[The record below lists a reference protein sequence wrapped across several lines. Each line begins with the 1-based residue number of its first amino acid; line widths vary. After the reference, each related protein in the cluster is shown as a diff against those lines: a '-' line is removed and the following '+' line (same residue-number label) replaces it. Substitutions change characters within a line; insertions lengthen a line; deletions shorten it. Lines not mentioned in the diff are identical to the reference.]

1 MADLVHSM
9 SGSAAGGVQDKGMTP
24 FGERVRQLRRERG
37 LMLKDMAAHLGVSS
51 AYLSALER
59 GERGKPTWTLIQGV
73 LQYFHIIWDEADE
86 LTRLADLSDPR
97 VKIDTA
103 SADPRA
109 TLLAN
114 RLAREIRSLSE
125 SDLDTMLAILD
136 TAQERERKVAAPLQS
151 SQEAAQAPSPA
162 RPFP

>member
-1 MADLVHSM
+1 
-9 SGSAAGGVQDKGMTP
+9 MTP

-73 LQYFHIIWDEADE
+73 IQYFNIIWDEADE
-86 LTRLADLSDPR
+86 LARLADVSDPK
-97 VKIDTA
+97 VKIDTG
-103 SADPRA
+103 STHPRA

-114 RLAREIRSLSE
+114 RLAREIGGLTVEEIDSLIAVLDGALERHRKAAGTSASPPERSAE
-125 SDLDTMLAILD
+125 RSDTGASL
-136 TAQERERKVAAPLQS
+136 TA
-151 SQEAAQAPSPA
+151 
-162 RPFP
+162 

>member
-1 MADLVHSM
+1 MVEPVHSM
-9 SGSAAGGVQDKGMTP
+9 SGSAAGGARDDRMTP

-37 LMLKDMAAHLGVSS
+37 RMLKDMAAHLGVSS

-59 GERGKPTWTLIQGV
+59 GERGKPTWALIQGV

-86 LTRLADLSDPR
+86 LTRLADLSDPK

-103 SADPRA
+103 GGDPRA

-114 RLAREIRSLSE
+114 RLAREIRGLSGSE
-125 SDLDTMLAILD
+125 LEEMLAILD
-136 TAQERERKVAAPLQS
+136 GAQNRERRAPVPI
-151 SQEAAQAPSPA
+151 QAVQDTV
-162 RPFP
+162 

>member
-1 MADLVHSM
+1 
-9 SGSAAGGVQDKGMTP
+9 MTP
-24 FGERVRQLRRERG
+24 FGERVRQLRQERG
-37 LMLKDMAAHLGVSS
+37 RMLKDMAAHLGVSS

-103 SADPRA
+103 NTDPKA

-114 RLAREIRSLSE
+114 RLAREIRGLTPE
-125 SDLDTMLAILD
+125 ELDGMIALLD
-136 TAQERERKVAAPLQS
+136 QAQERDRKVATEPPLSRVGEGQG
-151 SQEAAQAPSPA
+151 
-162 RPFP
+162 

>member
-1 MADLVHSM
+1 MAVPVHSM
-9 SGSAAGGVQDKGMTP
+9 SGSAAGGARDDHMTP

-59 GERGKPTWTLIQGV
+59 GERGKPTWALIQGV

-86 LTRLADLSDPR
+86 LTRLADFSDPR

-103 SADPRA
+103 SADPKA

-114 RLAREIRSLSE
+114 RLAREIRHLSGSE
-125 SDLDTMLAILD
+125 LEDMLAILD
-136 TAQERERKVAAPLQS
+136 RAQSRDRRALVPI
-151 SQEAAQAPSPA
+151 QAVQDA
-162 RPFP
+162 V

>member
-1 MADLVHSM
+1 
-9 SGSAAGGVQDKGMTP
+9 MTA
-24 FGERVRQLRRERG
+24 FGERVRQLGRERG
-37 LMLKDMAAHLGVSS
+37 LMLKDMASHLGVSS

-73 LQYFHIIWDEADE
+73 LQYFRIIWDEADE

-103 SADPRA
+103 NTDPQA

-114 RLAREIRSLSE
+114 RLAREIRGLSPE
-125 SDLDTMLAILD
+125 ELDEMLTVLD
-136 TAQERERKVAAPLQS
+136 RAQERERKAACAIPGD
-151 SQEAAQAPSPA
+151 AQAPVSP
-162 RPFP
+162 R

>member
-1 MADLVHSM
+1 MADPVHSM
-9 SGSAAGGVQDKGMTP
+9 SGSAGGGVRDYERMTP
-24 FGERVRQLRRERG
+24 FGERVRQLRSERG
-37 LMLKDMAAHLGVSS
+37 RMLKDMAAHLGVSS

-103 SADPRA
+103 NTDPKA

-114 RLAREIRSLSE
+114 RLAREIRGLTPDE
-125 SDLDTMLAILD
+125 LDRMMAVLD
-136 TAQERERKVAAPLQS
+136 QAQERERNAASEGLSSLPL
-151 SQEAAQAPSPA
+151 AG
-162 RPFP
+162 RD

>member
-1 MADLVHSM
+1 
-9 SGSAAGGVQDKGMTP
+9 MTP
-24 FGERVRQLRRERG
+24 FGERVRRLRRERG
-37 LMLKDMAAHLGVSS
+37 LLLKDMAAHLGVSS

-59 GERGKPTWTLIQGV
+59 GERGKPTWALIQGV

-103 SADPRA
+103 GGDPRA

-125 SDLDTMLAILD
+125 AELEEMLAILD
-136 TAQERERKVAAPLQS
+136 RAQTRERRAPVPIQAVQDKV
-151 SQEAAQAPSPA
+151 
-162 RPFP
+162 

>member
-1 MADLVHSM
+1 
-9 SGSAAGGVQDKGMTP
+9 MTP

-103 SADPRA
+103 GADPKA

-114 RLAREIRSLSE
+114 RLAREIRHLSE
-125 SDLDTMLAILD
+125 GELEDMLAILD
-136 TAQERERKVAAPLQS
+136 HAQGRERRAAVPI
-151 SQEAAQAPSPA
+151 QAVQDA
-162 RPFP
+162 V

>member
-1 MADLVHSM
+1 
-9 SGSAAGGVQDKGMTP
+9 MTP

-59 GERGKPTWTLIQGV
+59 GERGKPTWTLLQGV

-103 SADPRA
+103 GADPKA

-114 RLAREIRSLSE
+114 RLAREIRNLSE
-125 SDLDTMLAILD
+125 GELEDMLAILD
-136 TAQERERKVAAPLQS
+136 HAQGRERRAPVAIQ
-151 SQEAAQAPSPA
+151 AAQGAV
-162 RPFP
+162 

>member
-1 MADLVHSM
+1 
-9 SGSAAGGVQDKGMTP
+9 MTP
-24 FGERVRQLRRERG
+24 FGERVRQLRQERG
-37 LMLKDMAAHLGVSS
+37 RMLKDMAAHLGVSS

-103 SADPRA
+103 NTDPKA

-114 RLAREIRSLSE
+114 RLAREIRGLTPE
-125 SDLDTMLAILD
+125 ELDGMIALLD
-136 TAQERERKVAAPLQS
+136 AAQERRTITVHKVS
-151 SQEAAQAPSPA
+151 SPA
-162 RPFP
+162 HEVREGDPLTRATADGFPSSPLRSGRE

>member
-1 MADLVHSM
+1 
-9 SGSAAGGVQDKGMTP
+9 MTP

-37 LMLKDMAAHLGVSS
+37 LLLKDMAAHLGVSS

-73 LQYFHIIWDEADE
+73 LQYFNIIWDEADE
-86 LTRLADLSDPR
+86 LARLADVSDPR

-103 SADPRA
+103 SCDSRA

-125 SDLDTMLAILD
+125 RDLDKILAILD
-136 TAQERERKVAAPLQS
+136 HAQEKSRKMTSLAEPAQDTALPS
-151 SQEAAQAPSPA
+151 STAG
-162 RPFP
+162 

>member
-1 MADLVHSM
+1 
-9 SGSAAGGVQDKGMTP
+9 MTP

-103 SADPRA
+103 NTDPKA

-114 RLAREIRSLSE
+114 RLAREIRTLTPE
-125 SDLDTMLAILD
+125 ELEALLAVLDR
-136 TAQERERKVAAPLQS
+136 AQERERGAVIEEHPLS
-151 SQEAAQAPSPA
+151 RSEMG
-162 RPFP
+162 

>member
-1 MADLVHSM
+1 
-9 SGSAAGGVQDKGMTP
+9 MTP

-73 LQYFHIIWDEADE
+73 LQYFNIIWDEADE
-86 LTRLADLSDPR
+86 LARLADLSDPR
-97 VKIDTA
+97 VKIDT
-103 SADPRA
+103 SGTHPRA

-114 RLAREIRSLSE
+114 RLAREIGQLGE
-125 SDLDTMLAILD
+125 DEVDEMLAILD
-136 TAQERERKVAAPLQS
+136 QAQDRSRRAAAFTDAMPDPDRSVPALQ
-151 SQEAAQAPSPA
+151 QA
-162 RPFP
+162 

>member
-1 MADLVHSM
+1 
-9 SGSAAGGVQDKGMTP
+9 MTP
-24 FGERVRQLRRERG
+24 FGERVRQLRGERG
-37 LMLKDMAAHLGVSS
+37 RMLKDMGAHLGVSS

-103 SADPRA
+103 NTDPKA

-114 RLAREIRSLSE
+114 RLAREIRTLTPE
-125 SDLDTMLAILD
+125 ELEALLAVLDR
-136 TAQERERKVAAPLQS
+136 AQERERGAAGDKLSSLPL
-151 SQEAAQAPSPA
+151 AG
-162 RPFP
+162 RD